1 MIAKKIQFFFR
12 FTFFL
17 SIPLST
23 LAEGHPF
30 PMYTF
35 FHFYSEE
42 FSYFSLDVNNLSFKK
57 SIVERNQQMDAE
69 RKKQM
74 EEVYV
79 HIIVLNI

>member
-1 MIAKKIQFFFR
+1 
-12 FTFFL
+12 
-17 SIPLST
+17 
-23 LAEGHPF
+23 
-30 PMYTF
+30 MYTF